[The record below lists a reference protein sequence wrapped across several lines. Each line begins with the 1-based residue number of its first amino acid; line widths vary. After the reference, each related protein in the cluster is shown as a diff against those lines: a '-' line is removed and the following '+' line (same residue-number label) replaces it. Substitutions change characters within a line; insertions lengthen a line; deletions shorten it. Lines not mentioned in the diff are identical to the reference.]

1 MVPEIWRATD
11 GMFCHFGPFFAL
23 LLSYSLSLS
32 SLWKNGKST
41 WKYYNYTLV
50 YHKQRSCDVLLVK
63 YGVRQTKYF
72 VIFDYFLPL
81 YLSNNPKN
89 QVFGKMKKKNKN
101 KNKNPGD
108 IIFLQMCTLNEDRMV
123 YGSWDMECHIQNL
136 FWFLTVFCPFTLLK
150 RKKEKFWKEETN
162 C

>member
-1 MVPEIWRATD
+1 M
-11 GMFCHFGPFFAL
+11 
-23 LLSYSLSLS
+23 
-32 SLWKNGKST
+32 
-41 WKYYNYTLV
+41 
-50 YHKQRSCDVLLVK
+50 YHKQRSRDVLLVK

-89 QVFGKMKKKNKN
+89 QVFGKMKKKKQN

-123 YGSWDMECHIQNL
+123 YGS
-136 FWFLTVFCPFTLLK
+136 
-150 RKKEKFWKEETN
+150 
-162 C
+162 